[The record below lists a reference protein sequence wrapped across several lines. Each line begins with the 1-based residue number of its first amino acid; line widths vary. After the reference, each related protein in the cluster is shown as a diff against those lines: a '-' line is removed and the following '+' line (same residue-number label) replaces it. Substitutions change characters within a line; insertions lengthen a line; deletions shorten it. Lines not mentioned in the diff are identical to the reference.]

1 MRAFHAT
8 RTRRTRD
15 GRQDLPGLR
24 GVRALRTGVRRGGG
38 LVLTLTIDLTERFV
52 DAADDW
58 AEARLEDRET
68 ALETKAEQALLE
80 IEYLVSGRTEAD
92 FEVDAE
98 TDELNY
104 TPSDAVATLLSEQAA
119 DTGLDEATVLR
130 LHVDLFSDA
139 FSDDD
144 DDRPPNAPPT

>member
-1 MRAFHAT
+1 M
-8 RTRRTRD
+8 
-15 GRQDLPGLR
+15 
-24 GVRALRTGVRRGGG
+24 
-38 LVLTLTIDLTERFV
+38 
-52 DAADDW
+52 
-58 AEARLEDRET
+58 
-68 ALETKAEQALLE
+68 LE

-104 TPSDAVATLLSEQAA
+104 TPSDAVSTLLSEQAA

-144 DDRPPNAPPT
+144 ADRPPNAPPT